1 MMFTTDALKLGSF
14 VMDWYRVAFILG
26 AAVFTYLAG
35 RRGGR
40 LEQAAW
46 WALLAALLAGRLGYL
61 FSYRSALSDLGP
73 GSLLRA
79 LLDLRT
85 GGFAWTWALP
95 AAMLTAGLLARR
107 AAVGLLTPLLG
118 ALAIGLVPL
127 LLSPASS
134 VSELPKAT
142 PMVRLEGNGQTSQV
156 TFASVG
162 IPTLVNVWATWCPP
176 CRLEM
181 PLLTDFARQGYP
193 VAFID
198 SRESPAAVQNFMSQI
213 GYSGAS
219 FIERGEIER
228 ALAIVGFP
236 TTLLVGADGKVLERH
251 FGPLDRAQLT
261 AIFAR
266 NNVGPR

>member
-1 MMFTTDALKLGSF
+1 MFTTDALKLGSF

-40 LEQAAW
+40 QEQAAW

-61 FSYRSALSDLGP
+61 FSYRSDLSGLGA
-73 GSLLRA
+73 GNLLRA

-85 GGFAWTWALP
+85 GGFAWPWALP
-95 AAMLTAGLLARR
+95 AAVLTAGLVARR
-107 AAVGLLTPLLG
+107 AAVGLLAPLLG
-118 ALAIGLVPL
+118 ALAIGLIPL
-127 LLSPASS
+127 LLRPASS
-134 VSELPKAT
+134 VSELPKET
-142 PMVRLEGNGQTSQV
+142 PMVRLEGSGQTSQV

-162 IPTLVNVWATWCPP
+162 TPTLVNVWATWCPP

-198 SRESPAAVQNFMSQI
+198 SRESPAAVRSFMSQI
-213 GYSGAS
+213 GFSGAS
-219 FIERGEIER
+219 FIDRGEVER
-228 ALAIVGFP
+228 ALGIVGFP
-236 TTLLVGADGKVLERH
+236 TTVLVGADGKVLERH

-261 AIFAR
+261 ALFAR
-266 NNVGPR
+266 NNVRPK